1 MKEGR
6 IDLGQREAGVMPQ
19 SGQHPAF
26 HDLHSHFDLR
36 LIPWLGSPCRDHG
49 EAIVLREVRVGPID
63 LGFIAVGTGHGRFEV
78 IGDDD
83 LGDPAERRKGPH
95 VRADPVGQTLGPG
108 GFGVG
113 VAGGPQD
120 RNKNDRLVTSPLWRL
135 TTGRL

>member
-1 MKEGR
+1 MS
-6 IDLGQREAGVMPQ
+6 Q

-26 HDLHSHFDLR
+26 HDLHCHFDLR